1 MRLSLILLTSLL
13 LGLFPSCMKTT
24 IIGAPIEE
32 KADTVMTKKPQ
43 KDFAPKDTTNTSD
56 TIRVPINFNV
66 TVEEWEETDIDM

>member
-32 KADTVMTKKPQ
+32 KADTVMTKKPH
-43 KDFAPKDTTNTSD
+43 KDFAPKDTTQVD
-56 TIRVPINFNV
+56 TTRYPIEFNPS
-66 TVEEWEETDIDM
+66 VEDWEETEIDY

>member
-32 KADTVMTKKPQ
+32 KADTVMTKKPH
-43 KDFAPKDTTNTSD
+43 KPLPPPPIESDDTTRVQIGWNPIVEDWED
-56 TIRVPINFNV
+56 TEV
-66 TVEEWEETDIDM
+66 DM